1 MTSYIITLNEV
12 VEKQYRVAASSEEE
26 GWEMITD
33 DDGSHTAYR
42 DDVEGIQ
49 YLEDLTQDLGEIL
62 DDRTTVEE
70 EEIENENN
78 S

>member
-1 MTSYIITLNEV
+1 MTSYIITLEEV
-12 VEKQYRVAASSEEE
+12 VQKQYRVDASSEEE
-26 GWEMITD
+26 VWEMITD
-33 DDGSHTAYR
+33 DDGSHTVNR
-42 DDVEGIQ
+42 DDVDGIQ
-49 YLEDLTQDLGEIL
+49 YLEDLTADLGEIL

>member
-12 VEKQYRVAASSEEE
+12 VEKKYRVDVSSEEE
-26 GWEMITD
+26 VWEMITD
-33 DDGSHTAYR
+33 DDGSHTVNR
-42 DDVEGIQ
+42 DDVEGIE
-49 YLEDLTQDLGEIL
+49 YLEDLTEDLGEIL

-70 EEIENENN
+70 EAIENENN

>member
-12 VEKQYRVAASSEEE
+12 VEKQYRVDASSEEE
-26 GWEMITD
+26 VWEMITD
-33 DDGSHTAYR
+33 DDGSHTVNR

-49 YLEDLTQDLGEIL
+49 YLEDLTADLGEIL
-62 DDRTTVEE
+62 DDRTTIEE
-70 EEIENENN
+70 EEIQNENN